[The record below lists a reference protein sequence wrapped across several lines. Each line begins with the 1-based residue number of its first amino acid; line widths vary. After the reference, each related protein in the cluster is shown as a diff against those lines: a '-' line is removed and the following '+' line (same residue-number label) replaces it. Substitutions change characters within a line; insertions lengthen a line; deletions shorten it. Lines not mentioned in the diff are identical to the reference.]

1 MGDAHEVQHD
11 TAPLLDARGLG
22 HPLLPDAKSVRNDL
36 RLDGA
41 APVAVVTGSNMSGKS
56 TLLRTVGVNVILAQA
71 GAPVRAT
78 SLRLSPLQ
86 VAASLRTL
94 DSLQSGASQFYAE
107 ITCLRRMIDLTAG
120 PRPVLALLDELLH
133 GTNSHDREVGGA
145 AFVRGLVDRGALG
158 LVTTHD
164 LALARVADEL
174 QPRVRNAHFE
184 CTLANGELQFDSRLQ
199 PGVVR
204 SSNAIELMRAVG
216 LAV

>member
-1 MGDAHEVQHD
+1 M
-11 TAPLLDARGLG
+11 AR
-22 HPLLPDAKSVRNDL
+22 
-36 RLDGA
+36 
-41 APVAVVTGSNMSGKS
+41 
-56 TLLRTVGVNVILAQA
+56 
-71 GAPVRAT
+71 
-78 SLRLSPLQ
+78 
-86 VAASLRTL
+86 
-94 DSLQSGASQFYAE
+94 
-107 ITCLRRMIDLTAG
+107 

-184 CTLANGELQFDSRLQ
+184 CTLANGELQFDYRLQ

-216 LAV
+216 LDV